1 MKTFAMIGVVVMSV
15 ALAGVG
21 DAQVMRVP
29 YSNALTLDVA
39 TKCMGQALAESK
51 KNNWNMA
58 IAIVDSGSHLV
69 AFERMDNTQI
79 GSINIAIGKATTAN
93 NLRRP
98 SKALEDAIGGG
109 RHALLGVAGITPL
122 EGGVPLVLDG
132 KIMGAIGVSGE
143 TSAQDAQV
151 ARACADNIGK

>member
-1 MKTFAMIGVVVMSV
+1 
-15 ALAGVG
+15 
-21 DAQVMRVP
+21 
-29 YSNALTLDVA
+29 
-39 TKCMGQALAESK
+39 
-51 KNNWNMA
+51 MA